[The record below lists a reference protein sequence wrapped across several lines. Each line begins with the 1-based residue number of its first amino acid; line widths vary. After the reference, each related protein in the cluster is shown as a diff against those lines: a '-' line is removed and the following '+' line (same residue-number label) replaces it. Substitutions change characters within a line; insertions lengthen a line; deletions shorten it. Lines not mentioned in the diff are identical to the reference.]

1 MAFEKV
7 QLPALHLHNKNVSLD
22 GPIWKLLES
31 SLKQIAAFIS

>member
-7 QLPALHLHNKNVSLD
+7 QLPALHLHHKNVSLD

-31 SLKQIAAFIS
+31 TLEQIDVIFS